1 VFRSYYNEIF
11 VIFEPIKSIGLEF
24 NAIATNNP
32 VIKKIGIT

>member
-1 VFRSYYNEIF
+1 VSRPQHNVIL
-11 VIFEPIKSIGLEF
+11 VIFEPIKSINSES

>member
-1 VFRSYYNEIF
+1 MF
-11 VIFEPIKSIGLEF
+11 VIFEPIKSIDLES